1 MDADPNTL
9 VVAAAAG
16 DRDAWISLVDRYAGL
31 VWATA
36 RAFRL
41 NDADAADVSQ
51 VTWLRAVEHLD
62 DLRNPA
68 ALSSWLVTT
77 TRREALNLLRQRRT
91 GALPDADA
99 PEVADDEQPPPWHD
113 ILVDERNRELWTAFR
128 RLSARCQ
135 TLLRL
140 LVIDPAGSYTKV
152 AAALDVPVGSLGP
165 TRARCLTTLR
175 GHLAQSGVDG

>member
-1 MDADPNTL
+1 MDADSSTL
-9 VVAAAAG
+9 VAAATAG
-16 DRDAWISLVDRYAGL
+16 DRDAWNALVDRYAGL

-62 DLRNPA
+62 NLRNPA

-77 TRREALNLLRQRRT
+77 TRREALNLLRQRRS
-91 GALPDADA
+91 GALPEADGA
-99 PEVADDEQPPPWHD
+99 EVVDDEQPPPWHD
-113 ILVDERNRELWTAFR
+113 ILVDERNRELWAAFR

-175 GHLAQSGVDG
+175 GHLARSGVDG